1 MSIFSKL
8 IGYLSTIIQFKDIN
22 VKEALLAS
30 SDINPDGTR
39 EITYVE
45 ARNSSIT
52 ATMLKT
58 ALNPNNNNTSI
69 VSFEEF
75 KYFTSLSGLVD
86 NLFKGCV
93 NLKEISFPSAFGAND
108 AVNLLY
114 DTAVEVL
121 HLEGFTQILSRS
133 TSAQNPTSK
142 FGYLPSLKEVWIPDL
157 NTITYVGFSLSHQ
170 PNVEKIIISSIEQW
184 LKIQL
189 NQSAYNSLPSAS
201 GKASLYLISDLE
213 HPITSITTLSEAIPN
228 VTTVPTVMAFNLAGL
243 KNITNITISAQ
254 NTAVAVGAFKDL
266 PNTVVIN
273 NFNYISSVAADAF
286 NNCKAQGIETF
297 PSNISAVYENSFRSS
312 SLTKLESNNL
322 LKIHGFNSFRESA
335 LTSVKI
341 DNCTLGTGTGYS
353 FFQCRSLV
361 SVSLNSFSG
370 IPTGTFNGC
379 INLEEISCTSA
390 TSIGDGSFQNCTK
403 LTTIDGPNIVTIN
416 KNAFHTCSALL
427 ESNISF
433 NLNELVI
440 IKEAAFANCSNLTC
454 PYDFLNLTEISDNA
468 FSGCKAPT
476 QRYVIFRY
484 QGIVKFNLAS
494 VAAQQYSLD
503 TFGSTPQKIT
513 TIYVPDGN
521 ITIDGVTKTYL
532 QWYQDHSTWS
542 QFISRNN
549 LTLDVIS
556 NIPT

>member
-52 ATMLKT
+52 STMLKT

-75 KYFTSLSGLVD
+75 KYFTGLTGLVD
-86 NLFKGCV
+86 DLFKGCT
-93 NLKEISFPSAFGAND
+93 NLKEIRFPSAFEAND
-108 AVNLLY
+108 AINLLY

-121 HLEGFTQILSRS
+121 HLEGFTQILSKS
-133 TSAQNPTSK
+133 TSASNPTSK
-142 FGYLPSLKEVWIPDL
+142 FGYLPSLKEVWIPNL
-157 NTITYVGFSLSHQ
+157 NTINYVGFSLNHQ
-170 PNVEKIIISSIEQW
+170 PNIEKIIISSIEQW
-184 LKIQL
+184 LKIQF
-189 NQSAYNSLPSAS
+189 NQSVYNSLPSVS

-213 HPITSITTLSEAIPN
+213 HPITTINTLSEAIPN

-243 KNITNITISAQ
+243 KSITHVTISAQ
-254 NTAVAVGAFKDL
+254 NTSVAVGAFKDL
-266 PNTVVIN
+266 PNTVIID
-273 NFNYISSVAADAF
+273 NFNYVSSVAVDSF
-286 NNCKAQGIETF
+286 NNCKAQGIEIF
-297 PSNISAVYENSFRSS
+297 SSNISAVYENSFRSS

-322 LKIHGFNSFRESA
+322 LKINGYNSFRESA

-341 DNCTLGTGTGYS
+341 DNCTLGTGIGYS
-353 FFQCRSLV
+353 FFLCNSLV
-361 SVSLNSFSG
+361 NASLNSFSS
-370 IPTGTFNGC
+370 IPTGMFTYC
-379 INLEEISCTSA
+379 TNLEEISCTSA
-390 TSIGDGSFQNCTK
+390 TVIGDTAFQNCTK
-403 LTTIDGPNIVTIN
+403 LTTIDAPNVVRIN

-433 NLNELVI
+433 DLNRLEI

-468 FSGCKAPT
+468 FTGCKAPS
-476 QRYVIFRY
+476 QQYVIFRY
-484 QGIVKFNLAS
+484 QGIVKFNIAS
-494 VAAQQYSLD
+494 VAAQQYSLG
-503 TFGSTPQKIT
+503 TFGSTTAQIT

-521 ITIDGVTKTYL
+521 LTIDGVTKTYL
-532 QWYQDHSTWS
+532 QWYQDDSVWS
-542 QFISRNN
+542 QFVSRNN